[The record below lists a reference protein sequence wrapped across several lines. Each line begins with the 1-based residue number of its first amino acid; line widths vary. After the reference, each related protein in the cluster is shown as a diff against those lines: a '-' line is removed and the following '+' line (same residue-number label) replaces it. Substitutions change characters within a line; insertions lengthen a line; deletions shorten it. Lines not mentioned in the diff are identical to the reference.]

1 MNQLRFPVVCETRLA
16 VWLITFDPDLI
27 RNLGN

>member
-1 MNQLRFPVVCETRLA
+1 MNQMGFPEDCETRLA

-27 RNLGN
+27 RNLDN